1 MFCFYIVRGGITS
14 LLGAIKAGLKRPNR
28 RAVTVG
34 AGNKKRLK
42 SKNTTRFI
50 SAFCFQTTMESEIP
64 GSRGKTIS
72 AAGAALQGVKLDIKQ
87 PTICPDVDVHG

>member
-1 MFCFYIVRGGITS
+1 
-14 LLGAIKAGLKRPNR
+14 
-28 RAVTVG
+28 
-34 AGNKKRLK
+34 
-42 SKNTTRFI
+42 
-50 SAFCFQTTMESEIP
+50 MESEIP